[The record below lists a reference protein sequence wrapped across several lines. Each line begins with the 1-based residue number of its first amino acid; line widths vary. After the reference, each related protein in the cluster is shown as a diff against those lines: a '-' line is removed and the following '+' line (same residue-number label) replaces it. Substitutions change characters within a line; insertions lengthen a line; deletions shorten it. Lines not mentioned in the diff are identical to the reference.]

1 MDTQNGVYNISWEVL
16 RAAKNLY
23 NATHFLG
30 GTAVT
35 APPFYEAAGRLNVLF
50 WHSIPTRST
59 LDLEDSPLVMSLAD
73 FTDNDFVEKYVPHL
87 QHCLNWVIL
96 TPPLTEDSKKKS
108 FLDRYGNMISTGQ
121 GKVFRERGW
130 WRSGQDKLASYATP
144 LEGWVAKGQLLDV
157 GLISALTGALQTT
170 ALNEKP
176 FLDDSILAHCY
187 RQGTEMGLLGLHSIQ
202 RDIYATDGSLEGG
215 KMGAGV
221 YITRS
226 SRALYCRVGRSCESR
241 TCVSVVYCKRKRNI
255 LWNVRVFRGII
266 EALKQQP
273 RPI

>member
-1 MDTQNGVYNISWEVL
+1 MLDPQVLPAYPTSAPSLNSAQGLRQVLASPPEGGYVAILKDPIVLPEVWHDFRITTMEGISCSEDFRHPFQIEGARWHFLKSLAGDRLGADLVPFISAEANLQGSMDTQNGVYNISGEVL

-130 WRSGQDKLASYATP
+130 WRL
-144 LEGWVAKGQLLDV
+144 V
-157 GLISALTGALQTT
+157 
-170 ALNEKP
+170 
-176 FLDDSILAHCY
+176 
-187 RQGTEMGLLGLHSIQ
+187 
-202 RDIYATDGSLEGG
+202 
-215 KMGAGV
+215 
-221 YITRS
+221 
-226 SRALYCRVGRSCESR
+226 R
-241 TCVSVVYCKRKRNI
+241 TN
-255 LWNVRVFRGII
+255 
-266 EALKQQP
+266 
-273 RPI
+273 